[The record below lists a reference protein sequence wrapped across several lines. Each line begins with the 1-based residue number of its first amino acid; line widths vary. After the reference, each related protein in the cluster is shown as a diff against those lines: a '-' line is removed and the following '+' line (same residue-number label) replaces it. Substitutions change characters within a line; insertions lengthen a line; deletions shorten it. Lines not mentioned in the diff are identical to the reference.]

1 MDQIIATSKE
11 ATNAQLPQN
20 TSPTNLNIPNQPTQ
34 GGQPTPPKKPR
45 DPMTVGMILKL
56 IGTLFLVLL
65 IFFGAFLAYIVF
77 NPQEAGFFVSVFN
90 VSPSDIEKVLAHLL
104 HGSFGAISFLLSI
117 VFLVTTF
124 RAIWTPKEQKRKK
137 LMTALMAVFSGI
149 LFFSILGF
157 WAFLFQQ
164 LNASNFSNPNGN
176 ILIYDNDA
184 YNDTNTRPF
193 AEDIDTSNLIGPI
206 TLRYDISD
214 NARQIAKRNGIKIE
228 SYNIQFDGAK
238 CITGSDT
245 VTGTDMDAE
254 IICTFDT
261 LKNYQ
266 PRGFY
271 TVNNYNNE
279 ITQVSIPLEQI
290 QVK

>member
-1 MDQIIATSKE
+1 M
-11 ATNAQLPQN
+11 
-20 TSPTNLNIPNQPTQ
+20 
-34 GGQPTPPKKPR
+34 
-45 DPMTVGMILKL
+45 
-56 IGTLFLVLL
+56 
-65 IFFGAFLAYIVF
+65 AYIVF
-77 NPQEAGFFVSVFN
+77 NPEEAGFFVSVFN
-90 VSPSDIEKVLAHLL
+90 VSPSNIETVLSYLL
-104 HGSFGAISFLLSI
+104 NGSFGVISFILSI
-117 VFLVTTF
+117 VFLVTLF

-137 LMTALMAVFSGI
+137 LMTALLAVFSGI

-176 ILIYDNDA
+176 ILVYDNDA
-184 YNDTNTRPF
+184 YNDANTRPF
-193 AEDIDTSNLIGPI
+193 AEDIDVSNIIGPI

-214 NARQIAKRNGIKIE
+214 NARQIAKRNGIRIE

-238 CITGSDT
+238 CVNGSDT
-245 VTGTDMDAE
+245 VSGTDMDAE

-266 PRGFY
+266 PVGSY
-271 TVNNYNNE
+271 TVNNYNGE
-279 ITQVSIPLEQI
+279 ITTIPIPLDQI